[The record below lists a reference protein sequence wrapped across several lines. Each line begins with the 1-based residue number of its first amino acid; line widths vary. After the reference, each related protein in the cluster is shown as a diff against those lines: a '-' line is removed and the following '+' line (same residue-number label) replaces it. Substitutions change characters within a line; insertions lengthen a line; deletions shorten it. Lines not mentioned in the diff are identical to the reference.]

1 MGCHFLLQ
9 GIFPTQGSNPGPCI
23 TGRHFTLWV
32 TRKDAPRLLIELAC
46 CNYWSLCLKPMLGNK
61 PFSTRPSIITNSSP
75 SLPQLEKSPSS
86 NEDLVQPKVNSN
98 KKRRQ
103 LYNRTGGCKGYPR
116 EGAGPLSLNCSKMRG
131 RMFLCQRPSQR
142 GNKRFEAL
150 SLQCGPLPA
159 FCSHVLVWERVLWE
173 IHSLEPPP
181 PGYLKAWPLGVGDA
195 ARKEG

>member
-1 MGCHFLLQ
+1 
-9 GIFPTQGSNPGPCI
+9 
-23 TGRHFTLWV
+23 
-32 TRKDAPRLLIELAC
+32 
-46 CNYWSLCLKPMLGNK
+46 MLSNK
-61 PFSTRPSIITNSSP
+61 PFATRPSITMNSSP

-86 NEDLVQPKVNSN
+86 NEDPAQPKVNSN

-103 LYNRTGGCKGYPR
+103 LYNRTGGCKGHPR

-131 RMFLCQRPSQR
+131 RLSLHQRPPQS

-150 SLQCGPLPA
+150 SLQSGPLPA
-159 FCSHVLVWERVLWE
+159 FWLPCVGLREASVGNPQPRAA
-173 IHSLEPPP
+173 P